1 MSPIEVLSVCCPI
14 NANHAQTARFNTYIL
29 LLLSNG
35 TMSLEILVPADR
47 LLGTG
52 LRDTVRQV
60 TRGVSIVLLLHP
72 TAHTCC
78 PCASLVEAPLGE
90 STVLSATAEACA
102 HEDRWSSCAGGPEG
116 WGKQNRRRALGVS
129 VLDLCTIR
137 STCML
142 VSAVMTPRAR
152 VSPPS
157 TQKGASIQTKP
168 WSRPDCM
175 LMLH

>member
-1 MSPIEVLSVCCPI
+1 M
-14 NANHAQTARFNTYIL
+14 
-29 LLLSNG
+29 
-35 TMSLEILVPADR
+35 
-47 LLGTG
+47 
-52 LRDTVRQV
+52 
-60 TRGVSIVLLLHP
+60 LLLHP
-72 TAHTCC
+72 AAHTCC
-78 PCASLVEAPLGE
+78 PCASLVEAPLGD

-102 HEDRWSSCAGGPEG
+102 HEARWSPCAGGLGGRGGGG

-137 STCML
+137 STRML

-152 VSPPS
+152 VSPPR
-157 TQKGASIQTKP
+157 TQKGASIQTKL